1 MTEKLFYHDSHM
13 RKFTAKV
20 LTVCPGGE
28 TYEVVLDRTAFFP
41 TGGGQS
47 ADTGVLGG
55 VRVLDVQERDEKIVH
70 ITDQPLVL
78 GENVEGEI
86 DWDERFSKMQQHS
99 GEHLISGLV
108 HSRYG
113 YDNVGFHM
121 GAEAVTMDFNGELT
135 MREIRKIETL
145 ANRILAENLLIVQH
159 FPTREE
165 LQIMDYRSK
174 KELDGQVR
182 IIEIPGY
189 DRCAC
194 CAPHVKATGEIGL
207 IRLLNVQRYK
217 GGCRVSMLC
226 GMRALQQIQQQA
238 DSIRRLSV
246 LFSAKEEEVAD
257 EAERLYQEMTE
268 KKQEITRMEQEI
280 LRYKAEKIPAR
291 ASYFC
296 TFEKEISGD
305 QNRYLMNQM
314 LQKEIGVAAAFSG
327 DDTSGYRYVIGS
339 QMRDLRPLAERFRQ
353 NMSGRGGGKP
363 EMIQG
368 FVGASKEA
376 LEKEVR
382 EWALGEL

>member
-1 MTEKLFYHDSHM
+1 M

-20 LTVCPGGE
+20 LTVCPNGE
-28 TYEVVLDRTAFFP
+28 NYEVVLDRTAFFP

-47 ADTGVLGG
+47 ADTGMLGG
-55 VRVLDVQERDEKIVH
+55 ARVLDVQERAEKIVH
-70 ITDQPLVL
+70 VTDQSLVP
-78 GENVEGEI
+78 GTEVEGEI
-86 DWDERFSKMQQHS
+86 DWEERFSKMQQHS

-121 GAEAVTMDFNGELT
+121 GTEAVTMDFNGELT
-135 MREIRKIETL
+135 MNEIRKIETL
-145 ANRILAENLLIVQH
+145 ANRILADNLPIVQH
-159 FPTREE
+159 FPTQEE
-165 LQIMDYRSK
+165 LQTMDYRSK
-174 KELDGQVR
+174 KELNGQVR
-182 IIEIPGY
+182 IVEIPGY

-194 CAPHVKATGEIGL
+194 CAPHVKVTGETGV

-226 GMRALQQIQQQA
+226 GMRALEQIQQQA

-257 EAERLYQEMTE
+257 EAERLYQEMAE
-268 KKQEITRMEQEI
+268 KKQELIRMKQEI
-280 LRYKAEKIPAR
+280 LRYTAEKIPTDAPF
-291 ASYFC
+291 FC
-296 TFEKEISGD
+296 AFEKDISAD

-314 LQKEIGVAAAFSG
+314 LEKKVGVAAVFSG
-327 DDTSGYRYVIGS
+327 DDISGYRYVIGS
-339 QMRDLRPLAERFRQ
+339 RNTDVRSLAQRFRE

-368 FVGASKEA
+368 FVCASKETLKQEVEKWA
-376 LEKEVR
+376 LER
-382 EWALGEL
+382 L